1 MAVDFLKRLA
11 LFFGL
16 CLAQVF
22 VLNHVYLFDVA
33 TPLLYIYFAITFRR
47 NYPKWQVLVWSF
59 ALGLVMDMFTNTPGL
74 AAGSMTLIAL
84 FQTYLIEMLAP
95 RDSAEDLNAS
105 IAAMGISK
113 FATLSAILTSLYCLV
128 FFALEAFTFFDWL
141 LWLERV
147 IGSTVLTVVLILAID
162 TVRTE

>member
-1 MAVDFLKRLA
+1 MAIDFLKRLA

-16 CLAQVF
+16 CVAQVF

-33 TPLLYIYFAITFRR
+33 TPLLYVYFAITFRR
-47 NYPKWQVLVWSF
+47 NFPKWQALVWSF
-59 ALGLVMDMFTNTPGL
+59 SLGLVMDLFTNTPGL
-74 AAGSMTLIAL
+74 AAGTMTLITL
-84 FQTYLIEMLAP
+84 LQTYLMELLAP

-113 FATLSAILTSLYCLV
+113 FATLSVILTSLYCLL

-147 IGSTVLTVVLILAID
+147 VGSTVLTVVLVLAID
-162 TVRTE
+162 SVRSE

>member
-33 TPLLYIYFAITFRR
+33 TPLLYVYFAITFRR

-84 FQTYLIEMLAP
+84 LQTYLIEMLAP

>member
-1 MAVDFLKRLA
+1 LA

-33 TPLLYIYFAITFRR
+33 TPLLYAYFVITFRR

-84 FQTYLIEMLAP
+84 LQTYLIEMLAP

>member
-33 TPLLYIYFAITFRR
+33 TPILYVYFAITFRR
-47 NYPKWQVLVWSF
+47 NYPKWKVLVWSF

-84 FQTYLIEMLAP
+84 LQTYLIEMLAP